1 MVKSSW
7 AHLKKWNFFH
17 LISILSFLSHI
28 LQPLTKETA
37 PWLIVFYMY
46 VKPSSESAN
55 YIKDNYCFVKSRLQ
69 MKKLWNVTCVSVEL
83 YDVAHFE
90 EMWGRQFNVTSSSR
104 AADQSSQFAS
114 NAFIASRQRVYSSFS
129 TRGSALETLFI
140 HVVHQSCIVTPSW
153 PRDPLKATS
162 LLELFHYNRDAGRH
176 FSFNV

>member
-1 MVKSSW
+1 MVK
-7 AHLKKWNFFH
+7 K
-17 LISILSFLSHI
+17 FLSSSQKLKFLPFDIYLVFSEPH
-28 LQPLTKETA
+28 TTTSDKGDSS
-37 PWLIVFYMY
+37 LIDCFYMY
-46 VKPSSESAN
+46 VKPSYESAN

-129 TRGSALETLFI
+129 TRGS
-140 HVVHQSCIVTPSW
+140 
-153 PRDPLKATS
+153 
-162 LLELFHYNRDAGRH
+162 RDAFHSRCAPKLYCNAFMAQG
-176 FSFNV
+176 SPQGNVFTRALPL